1 MSGRSEERLA
11 RLELSLVAE
20 PGDGRLAALLQDL
33 APTDVL
39 DAVRRGSA
47 SVPGVWRER
56 VSGSDDRARSVLAV
70 GRERALR
77 WVVPGDREWPA
88 PVDDLA
94 HLTGIG
100 IGASH
105 DGGGAPVGLWVRGR
119 GRLDEVVDEAVA
131 VVGARDC
138 TAYGSEIASEL
149 AADLVDAGVGV
160 VSGAAFGIDASAHRG
175 ALALGGP
182 TAAVLAC
189 GADLD
194 YPRANAALLSRIAA
208 DGVVVS
214 EQPPGQVPTKS
225 RFLSRNRLI
234 AALAA
239 ATVVVEAAVRSG
251 SLNTLRWAEAL
262 GRPAMAVPGP
272 ISSQQSAG
280 CHRAIRDGR
289 AVLVT
294 QGREVLS
301 EVRGP
306 GAVPEPRPGG
316 AATEFD
322 RLPAP
327 ARSVLDA
334 LDWERARTVSEVGAA
349 ATVTASDTRRA
360 LELLRR
366 HGLAESCDGGWL
378 LARRADLA

>member
-1 MSGRSEERLA
+1 MRGAHGERLA
-11 RLELSLVAE
+11 RLELSLVVE
-20 PGDGRLAALLQDL
+20 PGDGRLAALLQEL
-33 APTDVL
+33 RPSDVL

-47 SVPGVWRER
+47 SVPALWRER
-56 VSGSDDRARSVLAV
+56 AAGSDDRVRSVLAL
-70 GRERALR
+70 GRERGLR

-88 PVDDLA
+88 PVDDLV
-94 HLTGIG
+94 HLTGRG
-100 IGASH
+100 VGASH
-105 DGGGAPVGLWVRGR
+105 DAGGAPVGLWVRGS
-119 GRLDEVVDEAVA
+119 GRLDEVVEQSVA

-138 TAYGSEIASEL
+138 TAYGSELASEL
-149 AADLVDAGVGV
+149 AADLVDADVGV
-160 VSGAAFGIDASAHRG
+160 VSGAAFGIDAAAHRG

-182 TAAVLAC
+182 TLAVLAC

-194 YPRANAALLSRIAA
+194 YPRANAALLSRIAT
-208 DGVVVS
+208 DGVIVS

-234 AALAA
+234 AALAS

-272 ISSQQSAG
+272 VSSQQSAG

-294 QGREVLS
+294 EGREVLA
-301 EVRGP
+301 ELRGP
-306 GAVPEPRPGG
+306 GVLPEAPPGG
-316 AATEFD
+316 PSTEFD

-327 ARSVLDA
+327 ARCVLDA
-334 LDWERARTVSEVGAA
+334 LDWDHARDVSEVSTA
-349 ATVTASDTRRA
+349 ATVTARETRRA

-366 HGLAESCDGGWL
+366 RGLAESSAEGWL

>member
-1 MSGRSEERLA
+1 MSGRTEERLA

-20 PGDGRLAALLQDL
+20 PGDGRLAALLHEL
-33 APTDVL
+33 APSDVL
-39 DAVRRGSA
+39 HAVRRGSA
-47 SVPGVWRER
+47 SVPAVWRER
-56 VSGSDDRARSVLAV
+56 VTGSDDRARSILAL
-70 GRERALR
+70 GGERGLR

-94 HLTGIG
+94 HLTGSG
-100 IGASH
+100 VGASH
-105 DGGGAPVGLWVRGR
+105 DGGGAPVGLWVRGS
-119 GRLDEVVDEAVA
+119 GRLDEVVEQSVA

-138 TAYGSEIASEL
+138 TAYGSELASEL
-149 AADLVDAGVGV
+149 AADLVDADVVV
-160 VSGAAFGIDASAHRG
+160 VSGAAFGIDAAAHRG

-182 TAAVLAC
+182 TVAVLAC

-234 AALAA
+234 AALAT

-272 ISSQQSAG
+272 VSSQQSAG

-294 QGREVLS
+294 EGREVLA
-301 EVRGP
+301 EVHGP
-306 GAVPEPRPGG
+306 GVVAEPPPGG
-316 AATEFD
+316 STTEFD
-322 RLPAP
+322 RLPVP

-334 LDWERARTVSEVGAA
+334 LDWEQARAVPEISAA
-349 ATVTASDTRRA
+349 ATVTTGDTRRA

-366 HGLAESCDGGWL
+366 QGLAEPSDEGWL

>member
-1 MSGRSEERLA
+1 MSATQRERLA
-11 RLELSLVAE
+11 RLELSLVVE
-20 PGDGRLAALLQDL
+20 PGDGRLSALLHELQ
-33 APTDVL
+33 PSDVL
-39 DAVRRGSA
+39 HAVRRESA
-47 SVPGVWRER
+47 SVPAVWRER
-56 VSGSDDRARSVLAV
+56 VTASDDRARSVLAL
-70 GRERALR
+70 GRERGLR

-94 HLTGIG
+94 HLSGSG
-100 IGASH
+100 VGASH
-105 DGGGAPVGLWVRGR
+105 DAGGVPVGLWVRGS
-119 GRLDEVVDEAVA
+119 GRLDELVEQSVA
-131 VVGARDC
+131 IVGARDC
-138 TAYGSEIASEL
+138 TAYGSELASEL

-160 VSGAAFGIDASAHRG
+160 VSGAAFGIDAAAHRG

-182 TAAVLAC
+182 TLAVLAC

-194 YPRANAALLSRIAA
+194 YPRANAALLSRIGT

-234 AALAA
+234 AALAS

-272 ISSQQSAG
+272 VSSQQSSG

-294 QGREVLS
+294 QGREVLA
-301 EVRGP
+301 ELRGP
-306 GAVPEPRPGG
+306 GVLPEPSPGG
-316 AATEFD
+316 TSTEFD

-327 ARSVLDA
+327 ARCVLDA
-334 LDWERARTVSEVGAA
+334 LDWDRARDVSEVSTA
-349 ATVTASDTRRA
+349 ATVTARETRRA

-366 HGLAESCDGGWL
+366 RGLAECSDEGWL

>member
-1 MSGRSEERLA
+1 MSERTVQRLA
-11 RLELSLVAE
+11 RVELSLVAE
-20 PGDGRLAALLQDL
+20 PGDGRLAALLAKLQ
-33 APTDVL
+33 PSDVL

-47 SVPGVWRER
+47 SVPAVWRER
-56 VSGSDDRARSVLAV
+56 VADSDDRARSVLAL
-70 GRERALR
+70 GRERGLR
-77 WVVPGDREWPA
+77 WVVPDDREWPA

-94 HLTGIG
+94 HLSGTG

-105 DGGGAPVGLWVRGR
+105 DAGGAPVGLWVRGSA
-119 GRLDEVVDEAVA
+119 RLDEMVEQSVA

-138 TAYGSEIASEL
+138 TAYGSELAAEL
-149 AADLVDAGVGV
+149 AADLADADVTV
-160 VSGAAFGIDASAHRG
+160 VSGAAFGIDAAAHRG

-182 TAAVLAC
+182 TIAVLAC

-194 YPRANAALLSRIAA
+194 YPRANAALLSRIAG

-234 AALAA
+234 AALST

-272 ISSQQSAG
+272 VSSQQSAG
-280 CHRAIRDGR
+280 CHRAIREGR

-294 QGREVLS
+294 QGREVLA
-301 EVRGP
+301 EALGP
-306 GAVPEPRPGG
+306 GVVAEPPPGG
-316 AATEFD
+316 ATTEFD
-322 RLPAP
+322 RLPGP

-334 LDWERARTVSEVGAA
+334 LDWEERRAVSEISAA
-349 ATVTASDTRRA
+349 ATVSAGDTRRA
-360 LELLRR
+360 LALLRQR
-366 HGLAESCDGGWL
+366 GLAEVSAGRWIL
-378 LARRADLA
+378 VRRADLA